1 MKEIEDTSNK
11 KINIWTRTKT
21 LIKSIEI
28 EETNNRKRQIQR
40 AKRLIRNKLKKEI
53 RLFKD
58 IIAKR
63 KKIGNLTKRINES
76 KRT

>member
-1 MKEIEDTSNK
+1 VKEIEDTSNK